1 MELNSKSLKIIIA
14 SLYLI
19 ILIVGLYYL
28 FSAIDL
34 KDLTSYDFIKSK
46 REVIFNFKEENFLLL
61 SIGFFL
67 FCIIW
72 VLFLGF
78 AGPLLIFG
86 GFVFGKWLGTV
97 LVVVSTTIGA
107 TLLYFLV
114 GIFFRDFIKN
124 KLMPKFYK
132 LKEIFSKN
140 DTLYFMCFR
149 FIGGGGTPYAIQNVL
164 PIIFDLSIK
173 KYFVATLIG
182 SAPSMFIMTALGSG
196 IERVIDKNETISII
210 QVAKSPE
217 IYLPLIGFFIILI
230 LAFIVKKFFFQTT

>member
-124 KLMPKFYK
+124 KLMPKF
-132 LKEIFSKN
+132 
-140 DTLYFMCFR
+140 
-149 FIGGGGTPYAIQNVL
+149 
-164 PIIFDLSIK
+164 
-173 KYFVATLIG
+173 
-182 SAPSMFIMTALGSG
+182 
-196 IERVIDKNETISII
+196 
-210 QVAKSPE
+210 
-217 IYLPLIGFFIILI
+217 
-230 LAFIVKKFFFQTT
+230 